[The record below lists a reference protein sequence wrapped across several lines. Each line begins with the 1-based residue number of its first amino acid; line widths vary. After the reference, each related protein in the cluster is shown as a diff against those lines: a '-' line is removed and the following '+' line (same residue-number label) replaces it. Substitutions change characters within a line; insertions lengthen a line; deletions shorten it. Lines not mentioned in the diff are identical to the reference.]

1 VTIKGTALVRCPAC
15 GAAHEAELVQSLNAR
30 TDRELVERLLRGELG
45 VLACACGKRTQL
57 AATLLYHDPDR
68 DYFCQVCPGG
78 EEAMAKGAEAFAAIG
93 AVGTRRL
100 VPSQNALIEK
110 VKLLAAGLADWAV
123 EMIKVLLLAS
133 LGEADALERVLLFD
147 RIEDDRLV
155 WALFDGEG
163 CAPHVVASPLAAYH
177 RVIAST
183 SPPPASELR
192 IDRAWAVAA
201 VQAMIAAGN

>member
-1 VTIKGTALVRCPAC
+1 VTIKGTVFVRCPGC
-15 GAAHEAELVQSLNAR
+15 GAEHEAELVQSLNAR
-30 TDRELVERLLRGELG
+30 LEPELVQRLVRGELG

-78 EEAMAKGAEAFAAIG
+78 EAAMAKGAEAFATIG

-110 VKLLAAGLADWAV
+110 VKLLEAGLADWAI

-133 LGEADALERVLLFD
+133 LGETDALDRVLLFD
-147 RIEDDRLV
+147 RIEDDRIL

-163 CAPHVVASPLAAYH
+163 RSPRVVASPLAAYH
-177 RVIAST
+177 RVIAS
-183 SPPPASELR
+183 SPPPAASELR
-192 IDRAWAVAA
+192 VDRAWAVAA

>member
-1 VTIKGTALVRCPAC
+1 MTIKGTALVRCPGC
-15 GAAHEAELVQSLNAR
+15 GAAHEAELVQSINAR

-133 LGEADALERVLLFD
+133 LGDADALERVLLFD
-147 RIEDDRLV
+147 RIEDDRIL

-163 CAPHVVASPLAAYH
+163 RAPHVVASPLAAYH
-177 RVIAST
+177 RVTAST